1 VILFVYFAIDAK
13 EDEGVERIFTDRPV
27 TTQILPRDK
36 LVGALYMHVCD
47 KYPNIDVQYGY
58 EIIPMDFSAN
68 NNTAVSIR

>member
-1 VILFVYFAIDAK
+1 LLDAK

-36 LVGALYMHVCD
+36 LVGALYKHVLD

-58 EIIPMDFSAN
+58 EVVPMDFAAN
-68 NNTAVSIR
+68 NNTSVLIR